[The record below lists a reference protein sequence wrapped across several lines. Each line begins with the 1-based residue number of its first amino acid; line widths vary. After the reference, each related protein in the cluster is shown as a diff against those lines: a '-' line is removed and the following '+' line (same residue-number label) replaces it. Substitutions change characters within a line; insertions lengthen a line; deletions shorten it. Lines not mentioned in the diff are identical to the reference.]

1 MALARWTPMGNLQSF
16 QEEMNRMFHD
26 FFRGGE
32 GGDQGWASGAWT
44 PPVDI
49 YETED
54 ALVLTAMLPGVSKD
68 DVSIEVHNNTLLL
81 RGERKPASAVS
92 DERYYRR
99 ECVYGPFQRS
109 FVLPATVDQNQVQAT
124 YHDGILELR
133 LPKSEAAKPRRI
145 AIAS

>member
-109 FVLPATVDQNQVQAT
+109 FVLPTTVDQNQVQAT
-124 YHDGILELR
+124 YHDGLLELR
-133 LPKSEAAKPRRI
+133 LPKVEAAKPRRI

>member
-1 MALARWTPMGNLQSF
+1 MALARWTPAASLQSF
-16 QEEMNRMFHD
+16 QEEMNRLFNE
-26 FFRGGE
+26 FFRGGN
-32 GGDQGWASGAWT
+32 GGEQGWAAGTWT

-49 YETED
+49 YETDD

-68 DVSIEVHNNTLLL
+68 EVSIEVHNNTLIL
-81 RGERKPASAVS
+81 RGERKPASAVA

-124 YHDGILELR
+124 YHDGFLELR
-133 LPKSEAAKPRRI
+133 LPKVEAAKPRRI

>member
-1 MALARWTPMGNLQSF
+1 MALARWTPLRTLPAF
-16 QEEMNRMFHD
+16 QEEMNRMFNE

-32 GGDQGWASGAWT
+32 GGEQGWAAGAWT

-49 YETED
+49 YETDD
-54 ALVLTAMLPGVSKD
+54 ALVLTAMLPGVSID
-68 DVSIEVHNNTLLL
+68 EVSIEVHDNTLTL
-81 RGERKPASAVS
+81 RGERKPASAVA

-109 FVLPATVDQNQVQAT
+109 FVLPATVDQNKVQAT
-124 YHDGILELR
+124 YHDGILELH
-133 LPKSEAAKPRRI
+133 LPKVEAAKPRRI

>member
-1 MALARWTPMGNLQSF
+1 
-16 QEEMNRMFHD
+16 MFHD

-109 FVLPATVDQNQVQAT
+109 FVLPTTVDQNQVQAT
-124 YHDGILELR
+124 YHDGLLELR
-133 LPKSEAAKPRRI
+133 LPKVEAAKPRRI

>member
-54 ALVLTAMLPGVSKD
+54 ALVLTAMLPGVSTD
-68 DVSIEVHNNTLLL
+68 DVSLEVHNNTLLL

-109 FVLPATVDQNQVQAT
+109 FVLPTTVDQNQVQAT
-124 YHDGILELR
+124 YHDGLLELR
-133 LPKSEAAKPRRI
+133 LPKVEAAKPRRI

>member
-109 FVLPATVDQNQVQAT
+109 FVLPATVDQGKVQAT
-124 YHDGILELR
+124 YHDGLLELR
-133 LPKSEAAKPRRI
+133 LPKVEAAKPRRI

>member
-99 ECVYGPFQRS
+99 ECMYGPFQRS

-124 YHDGILELR
+124 YHDGILELH
-133 LPKSEAAKPRRI
+133 LPKVEAAKPRRI

>member
-1 MALARWTPMGNLQSF
+1 MALARWTPMRTLPAF
-16 QEEMNRMFHD
+16 QDEMNRVFNE

-32 GGDQGWASGAWT
+32 GGEQGWATGAWT

-49 YETED
+49 YETDD

-68 DVSIEVHNNTLLL
+68 EVSLEVHNNTLIL
-81 RGERKPASAVS
+81 RGERKPTGAVA

-109 FVLPATVDQNQVQAT
+109 FVLPATVDQGKVQAT
-124 YHDGILELR
+124 YHDGILELH
-133 LPKSEAAKPRRI
+133 LPKLEAAKPRRI
-145 AIAS
+145 AITG

>member
-1 MALARWTPMGNLQSF
+1 MALARWTPAGHLQSF
-16 QEEMNRMFHD
+16 QEELNRMFSE
-26 FFRGGE
+26 FFRGGS
-32 GGDQGWASGAWT
+32 GGEQGWAGGAWI

-49 YETED
+49 YETDD

-68 DVSIEVHNNTLLL
+68 EVSIDVHNNTLML
-81 RGERKPASAVS
+81 RGERKPTAVS

-109 FVLPATVDQNQVQAT
+109 FVLPATVDQNRVQAT

-133 LPKSEAAKPRRI
+133 LPKVEAAKPRRI
-145 AIAS
+145 AITG

>member
-1 MALARWTPMGNLQSF
+1 
-16 QEEMNRMFHD
+16 MFHD

-109 FVLPATVDQNQVQAT
+109 FVLPATVDQNQVRAT
-124 YHDGILELR
+124 YHDGLLELR
-133 LPKSEAAKPRRI
+133 LPKVEAAKPRRI

>member
-1 MALARWTPMGNLQSF
+1 MALARWTPAAHLQSF
-16 QEEMNRMFHD
+16 QEEMNRMFNE
-26 FFRGGE
+26 FFQGGT
-32 GGDQGWASGAWT
+32 GSDQGWAAGAWT

-68 DVSIEVHNNTLLL
+68 EVSIEVHNNTLLL
-81 RGERKPASAVS
+81 RGERKPASAVP

-124 YHDGILELR
+124 YHDGILELH
-133 LPKSEAAKPRRI
+133 LPKVATAKPRRI

>member
-68 DVSIEVHNNTLLL
+68 EVSIEVHNNTLLL

-109 FVLPATVDQNQVQAT
+109 FVLPTTVDQNQVQAT
-124 YHDGILELR
+124 YHDGLLELR
-133 LPKSEAAKPRRI
+133 LPKVEAAKPRRI

>member
-16 QEEMNRMFHD
+16 QEEMNRMFHE
-26 FFRGGE
+26 FFRGGN

-49 YETED
+49 YETD
-54 ALVLTAMLPGVSKD
+54 DVLVLTAMLPGVSKD
-68 DVSIEVHNNTLLL
+68 EVSIEVHNNTLIL
-81 RGERKPASAVS
+81 RGERKPAGTVS
-92 DERYYRR
+92 DERYFRR

-109 FVLPATVDQNQVQAT
+109 FVLPATVDQNKVQAT
-124 YHDGILELR
+124 YHDGLLELH

>member
-1 MALARWTPMGNLQSF
+1 MALARWTPMGHLQSF
-16 QEEMNRMFHD
+16 QEEMNRLFHE
-26 FFRGGE
+26 FFRGGN
-32 GGDQGWASGAWT
+32 GGEQGWAAGAWT

-68 DVSIEVHNNTLLL
+68 EVSIEVHHNTLML
-81 RGERKPASAVS
+81 RGERKPAGAVA
-92 DERYYRR
+92 DERYFRR

-109 FVLPATVDQNQVQAT
+109 FVLPATVDQEHVQAS
-124 YHDGILELR
+124 YHDGLLELR
-133 LPKSEAAKPRRI
+133 LPKVEAAKPRRI

>member
-1 MALARWTPMGNLQSF
+1 MGNLQSF

-124 YHDGILELR
+124 YHDGLLELR
-133 LPKSEAAKPRRI
+133 LPKVEAAKPRRI

>member
-99 ECVYGPFQRS
+99 ECMYGPFQRS

-133 LPKSEAAKPRRI
+133 LPKVEAAKPRRI

>member
-1 MALARWTPMGNLQSF
+1 MALARWTPVRTLPAF
-16 QEEMNRMFHD
+16 QEEMNRVFNE

-32 GGDQGWASGAWT
+32 GGEQGWAAGAWT

-68 DVSIEVHNNTLLL
+68 DISIEVHNNTLLL
-81 RGERKPASAVS
+81 RGERKPAGAVA

-109 FVLPATVDQNQVQAT
+109 FVLPATVDQGKVQAT
-124 YHDGILELR
+124 YHDGILELH
-133 LPKSEAAKPRRI
+133 LPKVEAAKPRRI
-145 AIAS
+145 SIAS

>member
-1 MALARWTPMGNLQSF
+1 MAVVRWTPAAHLQSF
-16 QEEMNRMFHD
+16 QEEMNRLFNE
-26 FFRGGE
+26 FFRGGN

-68 DVSIEVHNNTLLL
+68 EVSLEVHNNMLTL
-81 RGERKPASAVS
+81 RGERKPAAAVPE
-92 DERYYRR
+92 ERYYRR

-109 FVLPATVDQNQVQAT
+109 FVLPATVDQNKVQAA
-124 YHDGILELR
+124 YHDGILELH
-133 LPKSEAAKPRRI
+133 LPKVEAAKPKRI
-145 AIAS
+145 AITS

>member
-1 MALARWTPMGNLQSF
+1 MALARWTPMGNPQSF
-16 QEEMNRMFHD
+16 QEEMNRLFD
-26 FFRGGE
+26 QFVRGGT
-32 GGDQGWASGAWT
+32 GGEQGWAAGAWT

-81 RGERKPASAVS
+81 RGERKPASAVT

-109 FVLPATVDQNQVQAT
+109 FVLPATVDQEHVQAT

-133 LPKSEAAKPRRI
+133 LPKVEAAKPRRI
-145 AIAS
+145 TIAS

>member
-99 ECVYGPFQRS
+99 ECMYGPFQRS
-109 FVLPATVDQNQVQAT
+109 FVLPTTVDQNQVQAT
-124 YHDGILELR
+124 YHDGLLELR
-133 LPKSEAAKPRRI
+133 LPKVEAAKPRRI